1 MTFRPFAL
9 TSQPVRRSRLKV
21 GARDVGFY
29 HCVSR
34 VVDRRK
40 IFRALEK
47 ERFVSLMRE
56 YESFCEVRVLT
67 YAVMSN
73 HFHILLQV
81 PPRPAVLPTAEELLE
96 KLSRLSGHV
105 DVEMVRLR
113 IQTYRETNDEAGL
126 QDYLETFYRRMW
138 DVSAFMKQVK
148 QRFTQWYNAL
158 HGRKGTLWEERFRS
172 VLVEGMGTALA
183 AVSAYIDLNPV
194 RAGIVQDPMSYR
206 WCGYAE
212 GMAGRRRALDSLQIV
227 VAALLHGHVATR
239 SEAMSTYSALL
250 DVKNRA
256 KSSLGREESIK
267 LLEEK
272 GRLVLRD
279 YLRCRVRY
287 FTDGLA
293 LGSHGFVERI
303 FRQNRSHFGSRRRQ
317 GSKPLRGLA
326 QLDLSCLR
334 DLRRRVF
341 G

>member
-1 MTFRPFAL
+1 M
-9 TSQPVRRSRLKV
+9 
-21 GARDVGFY
+21 GFY

-40 IFRALEK
+40 IFRTLEK

-81 PPRPAVLPTAEELLE
+81 PPRPAVLPTPEELLL

-105 DVEMVRLR
+105 DLDLVQLR
-113 IQTYRETNDEAGL
+113 IQTYRDTHDEAGL
-126 QDYLETFYRRMW
+126 NDYLETFFRRMW

-158 HGRKGTLWEERFRS
+158 HGRKGALWEERFRS
-172 VLVEGMGTALA
+172 VLVEGMGMALA
-183 AVSAYIDLNPV
+183 AVAAYIDLNPV
-194 RAGIVQDPMSYR
+194 RAGITQDPMSYR

-212 GMAGRRRALDSLQIV
+212 AVAGRRRAMDSLQIV
-227 VAALLHGHVATR
+227 VAALLHGHAVSR

-256 KSSLGREESIK
+256 KSSLGREDSIK

-272 GRLVLRD
+272 GRLILRD

-293 LGSHGFVERI
+293 LGSRGFVEEI
-303 FRQNRSHFGSRRRQ
+303 FREYRSHFGSRRRQ

-326 QLDLSCLR
+326 QHDLSCLR